1 MMASLKMKEGE
12 KKITHKSIADKH
24 KWTKLRWNSPE
35 KLHFILL
42 QCLNDQVLSAA
53 IMTEFHTGILYG
65 SISVSHSC
73 SVSFIYNR
81 NGNMI

>member
-1 MMASLKMKEGE
+1 MASLKMKEGE
-12 KKITHKSIADKH
+12 KKWHIKALQINTNEQNYAEK
-24 KWTKLRWNSPE
+24 SPE

-53 IMTEFHTGILYG
+53 IMTEFHTGIFYG